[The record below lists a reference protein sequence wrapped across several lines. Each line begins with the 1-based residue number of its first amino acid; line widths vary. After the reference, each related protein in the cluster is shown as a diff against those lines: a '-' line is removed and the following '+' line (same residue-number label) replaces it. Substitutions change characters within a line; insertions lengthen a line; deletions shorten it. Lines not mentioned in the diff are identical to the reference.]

1 MQKYIKEIINAIN
14 SEQGVAYLGEGN
26 EAATH
31 FVFDENDDS
40 LIHIR
45 CYGISFPDKNYDIK
59 RSNKSNIYILEYVLE
74 GKGYL
79 EIDGK
84 KFEINA
90 GDTYLVEEK
99 KEHHYYSDKKD
110 PFKKYWVNFSSPT
123 FHQLLESLKINGI
136 YHFPNTDIAE
146 EFNELFLLE
155 QTSLISSAISFQAL
169 KIISSMLFKMY
180 ASIHEQRNEV
190 PLEMVKAKSLIDENI
205 KGDVSL
211 EALCEQLYTSK
222 TTLINNFKKYYG
234 VTPKQ
239 YRIKQKLNLACIYL
253 RETNMSLKEIAS
265 ELSFSDAYSFSHFF
279 IKCMGVSPNQ
289 YRKNIKD

>member
-1 MQKYIKEIINAIN
+1 MARN
-14 SEQGVAYLGEGN
+14 
-26 EAATH
+26 
-31 FVFDENDDS
+31 
-40 LIHIR
+40 
-45 CYGISFPDKNYDIK
+45 
-59 RSNKSNIYILEYVLE
+59 
-74 GKGYL
+74 
-79 EIDGK
+79 
-84 KFEINA
+84 
-90 GDTYLVEEK
+90 
-99 KEHHYYSDKKD
+99 YYSDKKD

-155 QTSLISSAISFQAL
+155 QTSLISSTISFQAL

-253 RETNMSLKEIAS
+253 KETNMSLKEIAS